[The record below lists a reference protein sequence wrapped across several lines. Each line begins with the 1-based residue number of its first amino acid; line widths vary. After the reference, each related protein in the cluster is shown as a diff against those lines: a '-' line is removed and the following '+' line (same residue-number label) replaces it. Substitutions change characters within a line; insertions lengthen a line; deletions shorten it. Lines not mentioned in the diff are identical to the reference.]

1 MKGLALVLGMTAGA
15 AITVTSLCM
24 MYPDVSRR
32 MMRDGK
38 RVISSIGQKF

>member
-24 MYPDVSRR
+24 YPDVSRR

-38 RVISSIGQKF
+38 RVISSIGRKF